1 MIRIVE
7 NGEYGSQ
14 VIARWMLLVCI
25 SLVTMGI
32 MYCNDTLPA
41 IAPFIFDAFESIYSK
56 EELEYYYNTLCSLV
70 SVPNLIFPLLAGV
83 LIDTVSLYYLS
94 MILISFLIVGQFIIT
109 MGFGMKSLV
118 MMLVGRC
125 VFGFGSESSLIAF
138 NSLLIRYFPE
148 WEVAL
153 ALSICL
159 AIGRIGSV
167 LSDMVSPIIATLFP
181 VYWTFLFG
189 LVLLIVGGLS
199 VIGNLKKYYKDDLS
213 TSNPNCVFTAEN
225 TKSITNSQTELIS
238 HSDIVNTNKT
248 INMNNIKF
256 RIILIWRKIHGLGR
270 LYWYLS
276 ILGLLSYSVIMPF
289 NYIAGPLIVETQY
302 KDIPASTARQYAG
315 IIMSLLYAVSVLV
328 LPILG
333 WIVDRVGERCKLL
346 TISVGLLTLAHSLM
360 LKLHPAISI
369 TILGFGYTLFATV
382 YWPCISI
389 SVPPN
394 LLGTALGVVT
404 CIQNLGFI
412 VTPIQVAFL
421 HSNFKSYIAVESFF
435 LIICMLAL
443 IICYIVYKI
452 DIELGGKLDY
462 VPNANNNTCKLTK
475 VNDIENIPQNQS
487 TIISNSISNKV
498 KLEELICHKY
508 ISYDNNRVL
517 YPNNKL
523 ISSSSISTFDDS
535 DESYSHS
542 SSITDDDLSY
552 SSSYRKSSSFLKN
565 NTLPVAN
572 YSVNQNYNILGVN
585 KVNNGNLYNNYSE
598 CNVSNTKTND
608 LNKQKKINAIII

>member
-1 MIRIVE
+1 MMKIVE
-7 NGEYGSQ
+7 SNNEYGSQ
-14 VIARWMLLVCI
+14 LVARWMLLVCI

-32 MYCNDTLPA
+32 MYSNDTLPA
-41 IAPFIFDAFESIYSK
+41 IAPFIFDAFEDLYNK
-56 EELEYYYNTLCSLV
+56 EEFEYYYNTLCSLV

-94 MILISFLIVGQFIIT
+94 MVLISFLVIGQLVLTF
-109 MGFGMKSLV
+109 GFGVKSLTT
-118 MMLVGRC
+118 MLIGRC
-125 VFGFGSESSLIAF
+125 IFGLGSESSLIAF
-138 NSLLIRYFPE
+138 NSLLIRYFPD

-181 VYWTFLFG
+181 VYWTFLLG
-189 LVLLIVGGLS
+189 LFLLVVGGIS
-199 VIGNLKKYYKDDLS
+199 VIVNLNKYYLEDLS
-213 TSNPNCVFTAEN
+213 SESTNNMFTES
-225 TKSITNSQTELIS
+225 KTNSCADLIS
-238 HSDIVNTNKT
+238 HHEITRTSKSSYISNL
-248 INMNNIKF
+248 KF
-256 RIILIWRKIHGLGR
+256 RTALVGRKIRGLGR

-346 TISVGLLTLAHSLM
+346 TISVGFLALAHALM

-382 YWPCISI
+382 YWPCISL
-389 SVPPN
+389 SVPPT

-404 CIQNLGFI
+404 CIQNFGFI
-412 VTPIQVAFL
+412 ITPIQVAFL
-421 HSNFKSYIAVESFF
+421 HSTFKSYVAVEAFF
-435 LIICMLAL
+435 LLICIMAL
-443 IICYIVYKI
+443 IVCYIVSRV
-452 DIELGGKLDY
+452 DIELGGKLDSS
-462 VPNANNNTCKLTK
+462 PN
-475 VNDIENIPQNQS
+475 NIPTTVSNTTDMVLNDLENLIHSKAQNNVGK
-487 TIISNSISNKV
+487 I

-508 ISYDNNRVL
+508 IKYERGGSMSSSR
-517 YPNNKL
+517 KF
-523 ISSSSISTFDDS
+523 ISSSSVSTFDDS
-535 DESYSHS
+535 SDDSPTEST
-542 SSITDDDLSY
+542 SII
-552 SSSYRKSSSFLKN
+552 KSSTFLKN
-565 NTLPVAN
+565 NTLPLAD
-572 YSVNQNYNILGVN
+572 YSVQNLEESTLLSTRSFSFQDDCSKEDN
-585 KVNNGNLYNNYSE
+585 KNGKKLDNNNGLKGI
-598 CNVSNTKTND
+598 V
-608 LNKQKKINAIII
+608 I

>member
-41 IAPFIFDAFESIYSK
+41 IAPFIFDAFENIYSK
-56 EELEYYYNTLCSLV
+56 EEFEYYYNTLCSLV

-94 MILISFLIVGQFIIT
+94 IILISFLIIGQFVIT
-109 MGFGMKSLV
+109 IGFGMKSLT
-118 MMLVGRC
+118 MMLAGRC
-125 VFGFGSESSLIAF
+125 IFGFGSESSLIAF

-148 WEVAL
+148 WEVSL

-199 VIGNLKKYYKDDLS
+199 VLGNLRKYYKDDLS
-213 TSNPNCVFTAEN
+213 KNNPDSVFTVEN
-225 TKSITNSQTELIS
+225 TKSVTNSQAELIS
-238 HSDIVNTNKT
+238 HHDIINTNVKT
-248 INMNNIKF
+248 NLSNIKF
-256 RIILIWRKIHGLGR
+256 RIALIWRKINGLGR

-333 WIVDRVGERCKLL
+333 CIVDRVGERCKLL
-346 TISVGLLTLAHSLM
+346 TISVGLLALAHALM

-421 HSNFKSYIAVESFF
+421 HSNFKSYVVVESFF
-435 LIICMLAL
+435 LMICILAL

-452 DIELGGKLDY
+452 DIELDGKLNS
-462 VPNANNNTCKLTK
+462 VPNSNNNTCKLTK
-475 VNDIENIPQNQS
+475 VNDIENITQNQS
-487 TIISNSISNKV
+487 GVISNGISNKV

-508 ISYDNNRVL
+508 ISYDNNRI

-535 DESYSHS
+535 DECYSYS
-542 SSITDDDLSY
+542 SSITDDD
-552 SSSYRKSSSFLKN
+552 SSFNTSYRKSSSFLKN
-565 NTLPVAN
+565 NILPVAN
-572 YSVNQNYNILGVN
+572 YSVNQSDSILRISKFSGG
-585 KVNNGNLYNNYSE
+585 NNNNSE
-598 CNVSNTKTND
+598 CNVSNIKTNENIGKH
-608 LNKQKKINAIII
+608 NKFNAIVI